1 MRDALDQLCARGP
14 WAGRDDDRQS
24 WTLTGADLRVLYD
37 QVATGAPIPDR
48 SARRTDRAL
57 QLLRRAGLIRYVRWQ
72 WVAAEVAR

>member
-1 MRDALDQLCARGP
+1 MNALDQLCARGP
-14 WAGRDDDRQS
+14 WAGRDDDRKP
-24 WTLTGADLRVLYD
+24 WTLTGADLRALYD

-57 QLLRRAGLIRYVRWQ
+57 QLLRRAGLIRYVGGQ